1 MRGVTQCY
9 RESIPQQQI
18 QKAMKVKYEFESV
31 LSFTAVSI
39 IAIIMMLLWSLVL
52 AWPVQLLWNWLV
64 PGIFGLGKITF
75 FQAFGLKVLFGLV
88 LGKVTIEDKRKRE

>member
-1 MRGVTQCY
+1 
-9 RESIPQQQI
+9 
-18 QKAMKVKYEFESV
+18 MKVKYEFESV

-39 IAIIMMLLWSLVL
+39 IAIIMTLLWSLVL

-64 PGIFGLGKITF
+64 PGIFGLGKIKF
-75 FQAFGLKVLFGLV
+75 FQAFGLKVLFGFV